1 MRRLFLA
8 NTIIFEF
15 NGPLKLL
22 QCGFD
27 IVYFKTINLKQTG
40 YWQFYTYYIL
50 DILYDPNNKQ
60 GLTLIWRSKITRWN
74 FRNRICFLAAC
85 IAWTGPSTNI
95 LLSKGSTTTYRT
107 GSQCKDSQLSIQYRQ
122 YWILDPSWF
131 LDALLLN
138 LAQWWRIYKVDI
150 FCISYAYQHMLHC
163 RGFNQNP
170 SNILSHTTKMKPF
183 NTFFHIW
190 RQ

>member
-1 MRRLFLA
+1 MVH
-8 NTIIFEF
+8 IIW
-15 NGPLKLL
+15 
-22 QCGFD
+22 
-27 IVYFKTINLKQTG
+27 I
-40 YWQFYTYYIL
+40 
-50 DILYDPNNKQ
+50 ILYDPNNKQ

-122 YWILDPSWF
+122 IVLYWILDPSWF

-170 SNILSHTTKMKPF
+170 SNILSHTQQKWNPSIRFSTFGDNNWIFFVWLPTTHLAMKKIQ
-183 NTFFHIW
+183 HL
-190 RQ
+190 